1 MKTNIIFD
9 FDGVIINSHRT
20 KTEAF
25 NQIFLNFGKKIGYKS
40 RNFHLKNIGKSRYFK
55 FKYVYKYFLRQNIN
69 KKIITE
75 LDTKFEKYTSNKII
89 NMLLKHDA
97 ILIAEDCLPK
107 LEELLH
113 EYFISKSGHCFR
125 SSYWEGIFSGSI
137 CQYLCF

>member
-55 FKYVYKYFLRQNIN
+55 FKYVYKYFLKQNIN

-75 LDTKFEKYTSNKII
+75 LDSKFEKYTSNKII
-89 NMLLKHDA
+89 NMK
-97 ILIAEDCLPK
+97 I
-107 LEELLH
+107 
-113 EYFISKSGHCFR
+113 
-125 SSYWEGIFSGSI
+125 SSYLLEFLNKKK
-137 CQYLCF
+137 YLRLI